1 MDDVNRPRPVQRLST
16 PRGAAIAGI
25 LFAVLFASS
34 LVLLRSAVP
43 DDPFAQTAWVT
54 RGETRISTALVLAPL
69 ASIAFLWF
77 IGVVRDQLG
86 NLEDRFFGSVF
97 LGSGLLFLATVAVSM
112 SIAGAIL
119 MVAQIPVMASN
130 GLIYFARSL
139 MLQISNVWGVRFAG
153 VFMIS
158 LATIWIRTR
167 LMPRWLAFV
176 TYLLAVSL
184 LLVVTR
190 NLWITLVFPAW
201 VFGISTVI
209 LVRSHAVRR
218 RHRVT
223 QADGATTVE
232 A

>member
-1 MDDVNRPRPVQRLST
+1 MDDAHRTRPVRRLWT
-16 PRGAAIAGI
+16 PRAAAVAGI
-25 LFAVLFASS
+25 LFAVLFALS

-43 DDPFAQTAWVT
+43 DDPFAQIAWVT

-69 ASIAFLWF
+69 AGIAVLWF

-97 LGSGLLFLATVAVSM
+97 LGSGLLFLAMVAVSM
-112 SIAGAIL
+112 AIAGAIL
-119 MVAQIPVMASN
+119 IVAQTPVMASN

-167 LMPRWLAFV
+167 LMPRWLAVV
-176 TYLLAVSL
+176 TYLLALTL
-184 LLVVTR
+184 LLVVSR
-190 NLWITLVFPAW
+190 SLWITLVFPAW
-201 VFGISTVI
+201 VCGISTVI
-209 LVRSHAVRR
+209 LIRNRAVYRCAS
-218 RHRVT
+218 T
-223 QADGATTVE
+223 AQ
-232 A
+232 